1 MNAVRLSPRLFK
13 IASLIPERRV
23 VADIGTDHAL
33 LPVYLV
39 ATGKCPRAIASD
51 NRPGPLGA
59 ARATVSAFGVAG
71 QVDLRLGY
79 GLDVLSPREAEV
91 VVLAGMG
98 GETVLACLERAGAAL
113 EGVERLVIQPM
124 TAAGRVRRWLLDH
137 GFRLAAEEL
146 VREGD
151 RIYEIVA
158 AEPGEEPPVP
168 PLLAEVGLEVGPRL
182 WEGPHPLLRAFI
194 ADRLSR
200 YRRILAQMAETGIS
214 SGTARSRFE
223 LKVAG
228 LQRLLDELERGGQ
241 AGDDAGGQATGGDA
255 GGGAT
260 GGDAGGEAGADG

>member
-1 MNAVRLSPRLFK
+1 MRLSPRLFK
-13 IASLIPERRV
+13 IASLVPEKTV

-51 NRPGPLGA
+51 SRPGPLEA

-79 GLDVLSPREAEV
+79 GLTVLSPREADV

-98 GETVLACLERAGAAL
+98 GETILACLERSREVLG
-113 EGVERLVIQPM
+113 GVERLVLQPM
-124 TAAGRVRRWLLDH
+124 TAAARVRRWLLAR

-151 RIYEIVA
+151 RIYEIIA
-158 AEPGEEPPVP
+158 AEPGEEPPVSS
-168 PLLAEVGLEVGPRL
+168 LLAEVGLEVGPRL
-182 WEGPHPLLRAFI
+182 WEGPHPLLRSFI

-200 YRRILAQMAETGIS
+200 YRRILAQMTETGIS
-214 SGTARSRFE
+214 AGEARGRFE
-223 LKVAG
+223 LKAAG
-228 LQRLLDELERGGQ
+228 LERLLAELDRAESRAGRRSGG
-241 AGDDAGGQATGGDA
+241 A
-255 GGGAT
+255 GGGKPDGA
-260 GGDAGGEAGADG
+260 GDGTADG